1 MSRLSNKTLIMAIC
15 IVSIMC
21 ISMLGT
27 LAYLTDT
34 SAITNVFTIG
44 KVDISLT
51 EAKVGED
58 GKVLTG
64 EAAER
69 VLTNEYKLIPGAEYD
84 KDPTMTIVKESEEA
98 YVRMIVNVYNAKDMQ
113 AIIDDQKNGLT
124 AGFIGMLGEL
134 DTTNWIL
141 VSNQPTVKDNIMSF
155 EFRYKEP
162 VAGEDTDKDLP
173 PLFTKLNIP
182 GALNSDEINAL
193 YNGEPKFRIV
203 VEGHA
208 IQAMG
213 FEDADK
219 AWAAF
224 DKQYVAEN
232 TTVTP

>member
-1 MSRLSNKTLIMAIC
+1 MRKNMKLMVITCILAILIIG
-15 IVSIMC
+15 S
-21 ISMLGT
+21 LGT

-34 SAITNVFTIG
+34 AGVTNTFTVG
-44 KVDISLT
+44 KVDINLT

-58 GKVLTG
+58 GKALTG

-84 KDPTMTIVKESEEA
+84 KDPTMTIVKDSEEA
-98 YVRMIVNVYNAKDMQ
+98 YVRMIVNVHNAKEVQ
-113 AIIDDQKNGLT
+113 AVIDNQKNGLT
-124 AGFIGMLGEL
+124 AGFISMLGEL

-141 VSNQPTVKDNIMSF
+141 VSSQPTVKDNIMSF

-162 VAGEDTDKDLP
+162 VAGEDTDKNLP

-182 GALNSDEINAL
+182 AALNSDEINAL
-193 YNGEPKFRIV
+193 YNGEPKFQIV

-224 DKQYVAEN
+224 DKQHAAEN